1 MYINGGKYQELKAI
15 FDGLAARQTKHSL
28 MICGICRLAPMDI
41 LPINTASD
49 GVHWFVQGEKKDAQ
63 EPRSTFCRQPRPIP
77 V

>member
-1 MYINGGKYQELKAI
+1 MPFGTYGHLADKY
-15 FDGLAARQTKHSL
+15 
-28 MICGICRLAPMDI
+28 
-41 LPINTASD
+41 